1 MGCVGNKHYEW
12 WGKMMIQNIKMD
24 SAEGSMD
31 ENEMKFY
38 TLRAKL
44 FSLNAAFESAGA
56 GEAGASFAVSA
67 SEAGSLAM
75 RGVMTQKNQKI

>member
-1 MGCVGNKHYEW
+1 
-12 WGKMMIQNIKMD
+12 MMIQNIKMD

-44 FSLNAAFESAGA
+44 LFLNAVFESAGA
-56 GEAGASFAVSA
+56 GEAGASFAVLA
-67 SEAGSLAM
+67 GDAGSLAM
-75 RGVMTQKNQKI
+75 RGVMTRENQKI